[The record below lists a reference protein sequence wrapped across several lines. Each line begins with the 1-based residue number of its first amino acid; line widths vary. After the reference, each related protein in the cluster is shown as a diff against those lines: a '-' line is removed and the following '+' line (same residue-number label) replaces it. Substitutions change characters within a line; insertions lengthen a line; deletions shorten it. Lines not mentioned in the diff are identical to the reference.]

1 MNSAKVHDAFLALS
15 IFFGGGRIVENPNAK
30 QGIPPESVNSR
41 KRVKRKKPFKLGHDI
56 RTQTELAVMLWPAV
70 ILIFIFSFVPMYGLL
85 MAFKAYD
92 PITGVKGIFTSQW
105 NHFDNFKFVFRHFEF
120 WPMVKNTLGINLL
133 GSLVGIPITLIFA
146 LLLNEVK
153 NTRFKS
159 LIQTV
164 TYLPHFLS
172 WVIFGGLFITLLNPD
187 GGIVNYI
194 LLKLGLI
201 NEAILFLGDP
211 RYFWGIAIGTNLLK
225 ELGWGA
231 ILYLA
236 AMAGI
241 DQSLYEAAAIDGAGR
256 FKRIWHIT
264 MPSIMPTLMIMIIF
278 AVSGMLNNNFTQ
290 IYVLQNSLNMPSSQV
305 IDTFVYSTGLK
316 QFQFAS
322 ATAIGLMKSVFAVAL
337 LVGANYLSK
346 KLTKSGLF

>member
-1 MNSAKVHDAFLALS
+1 MMAKSVDEVH
-15 IFFGGGRIVENPNAK
+15 
-30 QGIPPESVNSR
+30 IPSERTKKSR
-41 KRVKRKKPFKLGHDI
+41 KSFRLGHDL
-56 RTQTELAVMLWPAV
+56 RTQLELKTMLWPAV
-70 ILIFIFSFVPMYGLL
+70 ILITIFDFVPMYGLL

-92 PITGVKGIFTSQW
+92 PITGIKGIFTSQW
-105 NHFDNFKFVFRHFEF
+105 NNFENFLGVFYHFEF

-133 GSLVGIPITLIFA
+133 GSLIGIPVTLIFG
-146 LLLNEVK
+146 LLLNEIRNAK
-153 NTRFKS
+153 FKS
-159 LIQTV
+159 LIQTI
-164 TYLPHFLS
+164 TYMPHFLS

-187 GGIVNYI
+187 GGMVNYL

-201 NEAILFLGDP
+201 DEPILFLGEP
-211 RYFWGIAIGTNLLK
+211 KYFWGIAIGTNLLK
-225 ELGWGA
+225 EIGWGA

-256 FKRIWHIT
+256 FKRMWHIT
-264 MPSIMPTLMIMIIF
+264 LPGILPTLMILIIF

-290 IYVLQNSLNMPSSQV
+290 IYVFQNPLNLPTSQV
-305 IDTFVYSTGLK
+305 IDTFVYQQGLR

-322 ATAIGLMKSVFAVAL
+322 ATAIGLMKAVFAL
-337 LVGANYLSK
+337 LLLLGANYLSK